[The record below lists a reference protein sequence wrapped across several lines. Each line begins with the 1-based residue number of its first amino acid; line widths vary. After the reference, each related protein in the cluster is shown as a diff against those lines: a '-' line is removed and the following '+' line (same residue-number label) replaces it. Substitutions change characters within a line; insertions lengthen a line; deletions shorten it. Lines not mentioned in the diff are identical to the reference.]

1 MTNLVARLTRV
12 IVLALAIATASATG
26 SSLAS
31 TAVFTAPTPSA
42 VTAGYNYDG
51 NPQLPT
57 DANGTP
63 ISTVVAGPDGRNLSG
78 SSDPRPQSET
88 ATRFAAEDDLNL
100 ASVSRTQHILEGD
113 GPGSGGHLWP
123 GAAGKT
129 PFPESWSGTR
139 IMNSISDIATDPTA
153 WQNAVTQGSRTILTG
168 TQDAVDIRV
177 VVDTQTGEIVT
188 GYPTNLP
195 RNP

>member
-1 MTNLVARLTRV
+1 MGVSKSKPAAPDAHGLTERQQKWFASVQASLERDTGKTLEQTAIWVAPLLIPDIGEDIDAARAAQLARTTELT
-12 IVLALAIATASATG
+12 T
-26 SSLAS
+26 
-31 TAVFTAPTPSA
+31 
-42 VTAGYNYDG
+42 
-51 NPQLPT
+51 Q
-57 DANGTP
+57 
-63 ISTVVAGPDGRNLSG
+63 
-78 SSDPRPQSET
+78 
-88 ATRFAAEDDLNL
+88 AAEDEEDLNL
-100 ASVSRTQHILEGD
+100 ATEARTQHILNGD

-129 PFPESWSGTR
+129 PFPASWSATR

-168 TQDAVDIRV
+168 TEDGVDIRV
-177 VVDTQTGEIVT
+177 VVDTQTGEIIT